1 MNISLNWLKQY
12 INLDLEVNK
21 ISEYLTDIGLEVD
34 GITEFESIKGGLKGI
49 VIGEVLAC
57 DKHPNADRL
66 NVTKVD
72 IGNQD
77 ILDIVCGAPNVK
89 SGQKVPVA
97 TVGSVLYDGEESFT
111 IKKSKIRG
119 EVSEGMICGEDELG
133 LGDTTDGIMV
143 LDDNIKVG
151 TLASEYFKVES
162 DTIFEI
168 GLTPNRS
175 DAMGHFGVAR
185 DLKTALNYNGSNL
198 ELSLPDIKEFKIDN
212 DDLKISVDIED
223 SELCPRYSG
232 ITISGVKIGTS
243 PEWLQNRL
251 QSIGLSPI
259 NNIVDITNF
268 VLHETGQP
276 LHAFDARKIKDNKVI
291 VKRLKEKTKFT
302 TLDEVERKLSSQ
314 DLMICNNSEAMCM
327 AGVFGGLNSGVSDS
341 TINIFLES
349 AYFNSV
355 YVRKTAKRHTLSTD
369 SSFRFERGCDP
380 NMTIYALK
388 RTALLIK
395 EIAGGEI
402 SSEIVDVYPNEIKH
416 FEVELTYSKLDNLI
430 GEKIERESVKSIL
443 SDLEIEVVKES
454 DNGLSLRVPPFRVDV
469 QREVDVIEE
478 ILRIYGFNTVK
489 IPTKLNTSISH
500 SEEVNS
506 EKARNIISDLLS
518 SNGFTEIMNNSLTKE
533 SYTNLISD
541 LDGSHNVKILNP
553 LSQDLNIMRQ
563 SMLFSGLENIS
574 FNINR
579 KSQDLKFYEFGKTYH
594 KVKEENQEK
603 QHLMLLLTGQ
613 INSERWNENNNKTDF
628 FVVKEKV
635 EHILFRLGV
644 TKIKSEK
651 VSGYGFSKGLMYQYK
666 KQRLVCFGKV
676 DAKITKSF
684 GVKKDVFYAD
694 FNWDLILD
702 LIQNTTIKYSEVS
715 KFPFVKRDLSLL
727 IDNKVSFKEL
737 LQIAKD
743 TEKNILKSVNLFDVY
758 EGDKLPE
765 GKKSYAL
772 SFILED
778 KTKTLTDKYIDK
790 VMSKLI
796 SSYENKVGAEV
807 RSK

>member
-34 GITEFESIKGGLKGI
+34 GISEFESIKGGLKGI

-232 ITISGVKIGTS
+232 ITISGVQIGTS

-302 TLDEVERKLSSQ
+302 TLDEVERKLSSE

-341 TINIFLES
+341 TTNIFLES

-355 YVRKTAKRHTLSTD
+355 SVRKTAKRHTLSTD

-430 GEKIERESVKSIL
+430 GERIERESVKSIL

-489 IPTKLNTSISH
+489 IPIKLNTSISH

-651 VSGYGFSKGLMYQYK
+651 VSGYGFSKALMYQYK

>member
-21 ISEYLTDIGLEVD
+21 ISEYLTDIGLEV
-34 GITEFESIKGGLKGI
+34 GGVSEVESIKGGLKGI
-49 VIGEVLAC
+49 VIGEVLTC
-57 DKHPNADRL
+57 NKHPNADRL
-66 NVTKVD
+66 NITKVD

-89 SGQKVPVA
+89 AGQKVPVA
-97 TVGSVLYDGEESFT
+97 TVGSVLYDGEESFK

-119 EVSEGMICGEDELG
+119 EVSEGMICGEDEIG

-143 LDDNIKVG
+143 LDDNVKVG
-151 TLASEYFKVES
+151 TLASEYFKVEN

-185 DLKTALNYNGSNL
+185 DLKTVLNYNGSNL
-198 ELSLPDIKEFKIDN
+198 ELCLPDIKEFKKDN
-212 DDLKISVDIED
+212 DDLEISVDIED

-232 ITISGVKIGTS
+232 VTISGVKIDSS

-251 QSIGLSPI
+251 KSIGLSPI

-276 LHAFDARKIKDNKVI
+276 LHAFDAEKVLGNKVI
-291 VKRLKEKTKFT
+291 VKTLKEKTKFT
-302 TLDEVERKLSSQ
+302 TLDEVERELSSE
-314 DLMICNNSEAMCM
+314 DLMICNNSEAMCI
-327 AGVFGGLNSGVSDS
+327 AGVFGGLDSGVSDS
-341 TINIFLES
+341 TTNIFLES
-349 AYFNSV
+349 AYFNPVSI
-355 YVRKTAKRHTLSTD
+355 RKTAKRHTLSTD

-388 RTALLIK
+388 RAAILIK

-402 SSEIVDVYPNEIKH
+402 SSEIVDVYPNKIEH

-443 SDLEIEVVKES
+443 KDLEIELEKETE
-454 DNGLSLRVPPFRVDV
+454 NGLSLKVPLFRTDV

-489 IPTKLNTSISH
+489 IPTKLNTSISY
-500 SEEVNS
+500 SDEVNP
-506 EKARNIISDLLS
+506 ETLRNTISDLLS
-518 SNGFTEIMNNSLTKE
+518 SNGFSEIMNNSLTKE
-533 SYTNLISD
+533 SYTKLIPE
-541 LDGSHNVKILNP
+541 LEVEQNVKILNP
-553 LSQDLNIMRQ
+553 LSQDLNVMRQ

-574 FNINR
+574 YNINR
-579 KSQDLKFYEFGKTYH
+579 KNHDLNLYEFGKTYH
-594 KVKEENQEK
+594 KVEEENQER
-603 QHLMLLLTGQ
+603 QHLMLLLTGKV
-613 INSERWNENNNKTDF
+613 NSETWNENNNKTDF
-628 FVVKEKV
+628 FVLKEKV
-635 EHILFRLGV
+635 EHILFRLGI

-651 VSGYGFSKGLMYQYK
+651 ISGYGFSTGLIYK
-666 KQRLVCFGKV
+666 HKKNTIVCFGKV
-676 DAKITKSF
+676 DNKITKSF
-684 GVKKDVFYAD
+684 SIKQDVFYAD
-694 FNWDLILD
+694 FNWDIVLD
-702 LIQNTTIKYSEVS
+702 LIQNTKIKYSEVS
-715 KFPFVKRDLSLL
+715 KFPSVKRDLSLL

-737 LQIAKD
+737 LTIAKD
-743 TEKNILKSVNLFDVY
+743 TEKNILKSVSLFDVY